1 MTARPLTDHEA
12 DLVRHHRLPII
23 APQAEINRRAAM
35 QQRDPFWLRAAG
47 IIASVTVLAI
57 LCGVDPIG
65 AYAEHRWQ
73 ADQVEVK

>member
-1 MTARPLTDHEA
+1 MTERDAA
-12 DLVRHHRLPII
+12 LVRHHRLPII

-35 QQRDPFWLRAAG
+35 QQRDPFWLRAIG
-47 IIASVTVLAI
+47 IIASVTVLSL